1 MAFWDFL
8 NNTKRYV
15 GNIYEGGKKILGNVF
30 EGVKMGKNFMDKIGY
45 KPEELLY
52 DINKWS
58 KGYMTLPAGYKYTGP
73 FNPMD
78 LGAP

>member
-30 EGVKMGKNFMDKIGY
+30 EGVKKGKNFMENRI
-45 KPEELLY
+45 
-52 DINKWS
+52 
-58 KGYMTLPAGYKYTGP
+58 
-73 FNPMD
+73 
-78 LGAP
+78 